1 MLISVEGLDG
11 VGKSTVS
18 HAIVSSLNIPIAEK
32 PIKKLLYLSDEQS
45 KKITEKIYG
54 SYSSNIQAMYY
65 LMGYLSVLEDSKKFD
80 LLMDRGF
87 LSTYYFSY
95 NVKNSPLFDMF
106 AQNYGLPDITIV
118 LYASVEERIKR
129 IQQRNTSDDDL
140 KKKRLYVDGYDKYFE
155 AIKRYNMPYLLINN
169 ENLSA
174 EETSCL
180 VLNLLKLVLE
190 NEENLNILSELFSIE
205 NLSSIGK
212 YSLQEINEL
221 ISSKINSNVSKEK
234 MKILRKRSDNDEKNN
249 Y

>member
-11 VGKSTVS
+11 VGKSTIS
-18 HAIVSSLNIPIAEK
+18 KALSSSLNIPIAEK

-45 KKITEKIYG
+45 KKISEKIYG

-95 NVKNSPLFDMF
+95 NVENSSLFDMF
-106 AQNYGLPDITIV
+106 VQNYGLPDITIV
-118 LYASVEERIKR
+118 LYATVESRIKR
-129 IQQRNTSDDDL
+129 IQQRDSSDDDL

-155 AIKRYNMPYLLINN
+155 AIKKYNMPYLLINN
-169 ENLSA
+169 ENLSI

-180 VLNLLKLVLE
+180 VLNLLNLVLDNKDNFDVLKE
-190 NEENLNILSELFSIE
+190 IFSIE
-205 NLSSIGK
+205 NLSGIEM
-212 YSLQEINEL
+212 YSFKEITEL
-221 ISSKINSNVSKEK
+221 ISDKINGNVSKEK
-234 MKILRKRSDNDEKNN
+234 TKVLRKRSDNDETNN

>member
-18 HAIVSSLNIPIAEK
+18 HTIVSSLNIPIAEK
-32 PIKKLLYLSDEQS
+32 PIKMLLYLSDEQS

-95 NVKNSPLFDMF
+95 NVENSPLFDMF